1 LKEKEVRKGKIYN
14 VINQS
19 LIIENE
25 RSKSLE
31 NKSRIKQLRKLLL
44 SYEDKNNILSA
55 FINLAL
61 RENVKKIMHNF

>member
-1 LKEKEVRKGKIYN
+1 MKEKEVRKGKIYN

-31 NKSRIKQLRKLLL
+31 NKSRIKQLSKLLL

>member
-1 LKEKEVRKGKIYN
+1 LKEKEERKGKIYN

>member
-31 NKSRIKQLRKLLL
+31 NKSRIKQLSKLLL

>member
-1 LKEKEVRKGKIYN
+1 MRKGKIYN

>member
-1 LKEKEVRKGKIYN
+1 MKEKEERKGKIYN

>member
-1 LKEKEVRKGKIYN
+1 MKEKEVRKGKIYN